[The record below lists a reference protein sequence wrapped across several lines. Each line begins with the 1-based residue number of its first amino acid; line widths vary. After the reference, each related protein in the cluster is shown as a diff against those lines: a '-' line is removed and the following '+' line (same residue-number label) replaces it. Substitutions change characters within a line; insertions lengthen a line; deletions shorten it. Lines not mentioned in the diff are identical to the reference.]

1 MNRLLLSAIISFA
14 FLISLQAQYEDTLS
28 RELID
33 EIVIKGSISKN
44 TVERLPEVQ
53 GTVIYAGKKNEVI
66 RVASLDAD
74 LSINNSRQIFAKVP
88 GISIW
93 ENDGSGIQM
102 GVATRGLSPNRS
114 WEFNTRQ
121 NGVDISSEMFGYPE
135 AYFTPPTEALRTIEV
150 VRGAASLQY
159 GPQFGGLLNFV
170 VKKGES
176 SKPITFETQQTLGSY
191 GLFNSYNAVGGTV
204 NKVSY
209 YAYYHHRQADGWRDN
224 SEYNINT
231 AYASVNY
238 AASEKLSFGLEYTHM
253 QYVSQQAGG
262 LTDDLLDN
270 NARQSLRSRNWFNA
284 PWNIISLTSDVKFDE
299 DTQLNVKLFGT
310 IADRN
315 SVGFNRSINVADTLN
330 LSTGSFNPRQ
340 LDRDSYFN
348 LGGELR
354 FLKSYN
360 LWNQKSSLAAGM
372 RVYRGSTDRRQL
384 GVGTR
389 GSDFDL
395 TIEELT
401 NGNEF
406 GRDLAFITQNYAFF
420 AENTFKINSRLTIT
434 PGFRYELIRSTS
446 EGYIPSGNLQD
457 NEIKRN
463 VFLFG
468 VGAGYKATAETNVYA
483 NFSQSFRPVTFSE
496 FTPSATTDVIDP
508 ELKDASGYN
517 IDYGYRGRIK
527 DFLTFDI
534 GGFHLRYN
542 NRIGTI
548 LQDNVPFRTNIGT
561 SMSEGLESFIEID
574 PIRMMTGRS
583 KVGYIKLFSS
593 FAYVNARYTRWD
605 NPATVNNP
613 ETSIVNK
620 RVENAPR
627 TIGRYGLNYNLK
639 KFSATFQL
647 SHVGEV
653 YTDAANTEIAN
664 AAATVGLIPSYTVM
678 DASFTL
684 LVNGNYN
691 VKGGVNNL
699 SDARYATRRAGG
711 YPGPGLM
718 PGNGRTFF
726 VSVGAKF

>member
-1 MNRLLLSAIISFA
+1 MSRYLLSVLLHFA
-14 FLISLQAQYEDTLS
+14 FLISIQAQQVDSLN
-28 RELID
+28 RELIA

-121 NGVDISSEMFGYPE
+121 NGIDISSEMFGYPE
-135 AYFTPPTEALRTIEV
+135 AYFTPPTEALSAIEV

-170 VKKGES
+170 VKKGET
-176 SKPITFETQQTLGSY
+176 SKPISFETQQTTGPY

-204 NKVSY
+204 SKLSY

-238 AASEKLSFGLEYTHM
+238 AVNEKLSFGLEYTHM

-262 LTDDLLDN
+262 LTDDLLDS

-299 DTQLNVKLFGT
+299 NTALNVKLFGT
-310 IADRN
+310 LADRN
-315 SVGFNRSINVADTLN
+315 SVGYNRSINVADTLN
-330 LSTGSFNPRQ
+330 LTTGSFNPRQ
-340 LDRDSYFN
+340 VDRDSYFN

-360 LWNQKSSLAAGM
+360 LMNNKSSLAAGM

-384 GVGTR
+384 GVGTS

-395 TIEELT
+395 TIDQLT
-401 NGNEF
+401 NGNLY
-406 GRDLAFITQNYAFF
+406 GRDLAFITNNYAFF
-420 AENTFKINSRLTIT
+420 AENTFKINPRFTIT
-434 PGFRYELIRSTS
+434 PGFRYELIRSSS

-457 NEIKRN
+457 NQINRN

-468 VGAGYKATAETNVYA
+468 IGAEYKVHPGTNIYA

-508 ELKDASGYN
+508 DLKDASGYN
-517 IDYGYRGRIK
+517 IDYGYRGSIK

-534 GGFHLRYN
+534 GGFHLKYN

-548 LQDNVPFRTNIGT
+548 LQNNLPFRTNIGT
-561 SMSEGLESFIEID
+561 SVSEGLESFVEID
-574 PIRMMTGRS
+574 PIRMITSQS

-605 NPATVNNP
+605 NPALMNDP
-613 ETSIVNK
+613 EGSIVNN

-627 TIGRYGLNYNLK
+627 TIGRYGLNYNIK

-653 YTDAANTEIAN
+653 YTDAANTEIPN
-664 AAATVGLIPSYTVM
+664 TAAIVGLIPSYTVM

-684 LVNGNYN
+684 LVNRHYN
-691 VKGGVNNL
+691 IKGGVNNL

-726 VSVGAKF
+726 ISAGAKF